1 MFLCRYWY
9 VDSIE
14 AIVNITG
21 FSRSK
26 VTSMLHRIRQKLWKK
41 LEEEGLV

>member
-26 VTSMLHRIRQKLWKK
+26 VTSMLHRTRQKLWKK